1 MASGWSSCGRQAG
14 VCASGAEEAGAG
26 EDVDGG
32 VGGLGRV
39 GRGAEESEG
48 DRVVAECLQ
57 GADEGCGECGE
68 WERAAE
74 AVVKQLQHFDDG
86 ALVLQNSDA
95 GQLHAGDGGKGASGG
110 GDVVVRE

>member
-1 MASGWSSCGRQAG
+1 MLTAALVVLG
-14 VCASGAEEAGAG
+14 VS
-26 EDVDGG
+26 
-32 VGGLGRV
+32 
-39 GRGAEESEG
+39 
-48 DRVVAECLQ
+48 VAEPRR
-57 GADEGCGECGE
+57 ARVTAS
-68 WERAAE
+68 WPNERAAE